1 MNVILAYFEDM
12 VNIPDGLE
20 KVVCDFANEFTRRGH
35 RVTVVTFDRRQ
46 GKPAY
51 PLLDSVAVMNLQKK
65 ERLQLTAME
74 KITRECYRLLG
85 RAAVRTWKAG
95 YKRKYGVTDFNRV
108 VEELRPD
115 AIVSFE
121 TMTSAE
127 ICRQNI
133 RVPLITSLQNEPHIC
148 CEHLPKKELQAMEK
162 SSAVHVLMRSFV
174 DMMKK
179 FIENPSIVYIPNAI
193 PQCEKTAK
201 LEGEKTVF
209 RVVEAARLN
218 KKQKRQEI
226 LVEAFARLA
235 DKYPQWILELYGG
248 DNSGYKRELQG
259 MIQKLHM
266 EDRIFLRGVTHH
278 VDEVYAQ
285 SDIFA
290 FPSKYEGFGLSL
302 CEAMSAGLPVVGFRS
317 CAAVNELIQHGKN
330 GLLAEDG
337 VDAFAEALEELMA
350 DQEKRVRMG
359 REAHRT
365 MEAYSPEAVWTQW
378 EHLLEKV
385 IWEYGESKRAA
396 QR

>member
-20 KVVCDFANEFTRRGH
+20 KVICDFANDFTRRGH
-35 RVTVVTFDRRQ
+35 RVTVVTFDQRQ
-46 GKPAY
+46 GRPAH
-51 PLLDSVAVMNLQKK
+51 PLLESVPVINLQKK
-65 ERLQLTAME
+65 ERLRLTRLE
-74 KITRECYRLLG
+74 KITRECYRLFG

-95 YKRKYGVTDFNRV
+95 YKRKYGVTDFARV
-108 VEELRPD
+108 VETIRPD

-121 TMTSAE
+121 TMTSEE
-127 ICRQNI
+127 ICRQKIN
-133 RVPLITSLQNEPHIC
+133 VPLITSLQNEPCLC
-148 CEHLPKKELQAMEK
+148 CEHLPKGELRAMKK
-162 SSAVHVLMRSFV
+162 SCAVHVLMRSYV
-174 DMMKK
+174 DTLKQ
-179 FIENPSIVYIPNAI
+179 FIVQPSVVYIPNAI
-193 PQCEKTAK
+193 PQCEKTAE

-278 VDEVYAQ
+278 VNEVYAR
-285 SDIFA
+285 SDIFG
-290 FPSKYEGFGLSL
+290 FPSAYEGFPLSL
-302 CEAMSAGLPVVGFRS
+302 GEAMSAGLPVVGCKS
-317 CAAVNELIQHGKN
+317 CISVNELVRDGEN
-330 GLLAEDG
+330 GRLVEEG
-337 VDAFAEALEELMA
+337 TDAFAAALEELMA
-350 DQEKRVRMG
+350 DQEKRIRMG

-365 MEAYSPEAVWTQW
+365 MEAYSPDAVWTQW
-378 EHLLEKV
+378 ERLIEKV
-385 IWEYGESKRAA
+385 IREYQTTDRKANF
-396 QR
+396 

>member
-1 MNVILAYFEDM
+1 MNLILAYFEDM

-20 KVVCDFANEFTRRGH
+20 KVICDFANEFTRRGH

-46 GKPAY
+46 GRPAH
-51 PLLDSVAVMNLQKK
+51 PLLDSVPVINLQKRK
-65 ERLQLTAME
+65 WLHLTYLE
-74 KITRECYRLLG
+74 KITREIYRLFG

-95 YKRKYGVTDFNRV
+95 YKRKYGVTDFTRV

-127 ICRQNI
+127 IYRQNI

-148 CEHLPKKELQAMEK
+148 CEHLPKDELQAIEQ
-162 SSAVHVLMRSFV
+162 SCAVHVLMNSYMEALKAFV
-174 DMMKK
+174 
-179 FIENPSIVYIPNAI
+179 ENPKIVHIPNAI
-193 PQCEKTAK
+193 PQCSRLAELSGQKD
-201 LEGEKTVF
+201 VY

-235 DKYPQWILELYGG
+235 NRYPKWILELWGG
-248 DNSGYKRELQG
+248 DNSGYKAELQG
-259 MIQKLHM
+259 MIRRLHM

-278 VDEVYAQ
+278 VDEVYAR
-285 SDIFA
+285 SDVFA
-290 FPSKYEGFGLSL
+290 FPSKFEGFPLSL
-302 CEAMSAGLPVVGFRS
+302 SEAMSAGLPAVGFRS
-317 CAAVNELIQHGKN
+317 CASVNELIRHEKN

-337 VDAFAEALEELMA
+337 VDAFAAALEELMA
-350 DQEKRVRMG
+350 DQEKRIRMG

-396 QR
+396 LR